1 VDSEVYLTPRAVKQN
16 SLPSRPAYMAGLLF
30 ARIRSGAPEAVFV
43 ERFRDAIAES
53 LEYGDALRAA
63 GGALVFV

>member
-1 VDSEVYLTPRAVKQN
+1 
-16 SLPSRPAYMAGLLF
+16 MAGLLF